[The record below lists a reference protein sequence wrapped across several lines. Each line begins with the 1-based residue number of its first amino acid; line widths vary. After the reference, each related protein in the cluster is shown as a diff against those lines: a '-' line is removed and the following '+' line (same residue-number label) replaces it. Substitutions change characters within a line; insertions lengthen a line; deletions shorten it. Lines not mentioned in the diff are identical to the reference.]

1 LAGQKLAVSQEQDA
15 AELELEREKLAS
27 KERIEAAG
35 LTLEEQALI
44 AKTKSDQQKID
55 IETQLEGFKLG
66 REIGKDVGE
75 GSRRDEEKKD
85 G

>member
-1 LAGQKLAVSQEQDA
+1 MAGQKLAASQQQDA
-15 AELELEREKLAS
+15 AELELEREKLES

-44 AKTKSDQQKID
+44 AKTKSSQQKVD
-55 IETQLEGFKLG
+55 METQLEGFKLG
-66 REIGKDVGE
+66 RELGKDADE
-75 GSRRDEEKKD
+75 GSRRDEEKD